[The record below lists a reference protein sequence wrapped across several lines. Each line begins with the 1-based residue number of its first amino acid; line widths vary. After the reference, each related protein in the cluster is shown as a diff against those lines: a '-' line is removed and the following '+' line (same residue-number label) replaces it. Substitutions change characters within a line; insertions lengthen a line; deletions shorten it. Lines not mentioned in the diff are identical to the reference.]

1 MISAATCEVIAMGD
15 VLVRG
20 VPEED
25 LTRIDAEAERLG
37 LSRNAYLRRE
47 FHRIARHRAAPEA
60 TADDYRRA
68 KEAMAD
74 LSDEEVMRDAW
85 S

>member
-1 MISAATCEVIAMGD
+1 MSD

-20 VPEED
+20 VPKDD
-25 LTRIDAEAERLG
+25 LFRIDAEAERLG
-37 LSRNAYLRRE
+37 LSRNAFLQRE
-47 FHRIARHRAAPEA
+47 LHRIARHRAVPDA
-60 TADDYRRA
+60 TADDYKAA

-74 LSDEEVMRDAW
+74 LKDEATVRRAW